1 MNTTQHLIISYTSL
15 HNDSTTT
22 LHYQIKHIQTM
33 HQLISSTSHE
43 HLIITSTTSTSSS
56 FNQVFHKRIKHSN
69 HVKSHTQQP
78 THFSSILLNHIIM
91 HIRPI
96 TSYWNLNQHFNKVR
110 LFSPKLEFHA

>member
-1 MNTTQHLIISYTSL
+1 MHTTQHLIITYTSL
-15 HNDSTTT
+15 HNDSTTI

-33 HQLISSTSHE
+33 HQLISTTSHE

-56 FNQVFHKRIKHSN
+56 FNHTSHKSIKHPN
-69 HVKSHTQQP
+69 QVKSHIQQP
-78 THFSSILLNHIIM
+78 IHFNSILLNHIIM

-110 LFSPKLEFHA
+110 LFSPKLKFHA